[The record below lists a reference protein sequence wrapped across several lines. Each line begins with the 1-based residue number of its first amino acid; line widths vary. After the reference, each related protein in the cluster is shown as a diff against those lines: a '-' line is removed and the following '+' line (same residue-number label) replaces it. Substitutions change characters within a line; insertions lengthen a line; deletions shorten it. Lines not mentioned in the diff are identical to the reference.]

1 MQNNLT
7 NKIFMSTTGIT
18 IKHNAEG
25 IPTFAHID
33 LRKYGEE
40 LKNFFITK
48 GISVESPYNQE
59 FVKKINRSEQQIKEG
74 KFHTLDLDNL
84 WK

>member
-1 MQNNLT
+1 MQDNLT
-7 NKIFMSTTGIT
+7 NKLFMNTTGIT

-59 FVKKINRSEQQIKEG
+59 FVAKIKQSEQQIKNGEYRII
-74 KFHTLDLDNL
+74 KTEDL

>member
-1 MQNNLT
+1 MSLNIHRAGNFFVSKISCKFVAQMQNNLT
-7 NKIFMSTTGIT
+7 NKIFMSTTGI
-18 IKHNAEG
+18 
-25 IPTFAHID
+25 
-33 LRKYGEE
+33 
-40 LKNFFITK
+40 
-48 GISVESPYNQE
+48 SPYNQE